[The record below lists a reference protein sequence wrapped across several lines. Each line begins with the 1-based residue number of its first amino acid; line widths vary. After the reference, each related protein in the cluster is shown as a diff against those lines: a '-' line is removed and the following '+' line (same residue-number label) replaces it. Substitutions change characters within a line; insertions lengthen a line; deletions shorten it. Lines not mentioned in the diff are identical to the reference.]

1 MIMELTTHLCPRNTL
16 LKVFQLQ
23 KKTVLKSI
31 FNNLTSATF
40 PDMYFIDILLG
51 NVTSA

>member
-1 MIMELTTHLCPRNTL
+1 MELTTHLCPRNNSSEGFSTS
-16 LKVFQLQ
+16 